1 MRRKIATILTVITG
15 VLVVLLSGIFALV
28 ENMLGR

>member
-1 MRRKIATILTVITG
+1 MRRKIATILTLVTG
-15 VLVVLLSGIFALV
+15 ILVVLLSGIFAFI